1 MIVIDRRTGAAS
13 VRLELDEE
21 TRKTGLE
28 AILSAY
34 LGAHPEAVERA
45 IKEVTGCASASSSS
59 APSARGGSAKHTAS
73 PA

>member
-34 LGAHPEAVERA
+34 LDAHPEAVERA
-45 IKEVTGCASASSSS
+45 IKEVTACASSSS
-59 APSARGGSAKHTAS
+59 APSARGESARHTAS

>member
-1 MIVIDRRTGAAS
+1 MIVIDRQTGAAS

-21 TRKTGLE
+21 TRKAGAA
-28 AILSAY
+28 AIFAAY
-34 LGAHPEAVERA
+34 LDAHPEAVERA
-45 IKEVTGCASASSSS
+45 IKEVTGCASSSS